1 MTGQLNA
8 GCSMDDGMKQTS
20 GYLGLKRVSA
30 IGFGIVVVWISLSGG
45 YMLLRLGNALG
56 WAAIAFGALL
66 LAAPLTG
73 FFRNYWNV
81 GASSSVLPAV
91 VLLASVALIMLYGS
105 IARIYITDPFLNYN
119 DMNSLAALIF
129 GVATGLSVLALLANV
144 VALVTDRRATFNP

>member
-1 MTGQLNA
+1 
-8 GCSMDDGMKQTS
+8 MKQTS